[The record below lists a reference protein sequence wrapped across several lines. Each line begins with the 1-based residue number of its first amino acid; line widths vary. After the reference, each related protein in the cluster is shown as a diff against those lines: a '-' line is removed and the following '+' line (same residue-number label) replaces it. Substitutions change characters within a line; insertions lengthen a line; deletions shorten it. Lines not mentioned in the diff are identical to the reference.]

1 MLISFVIPCYRS
13 ETTIEKVI
21 AEIAVTMAL
30 REDNDFEIIC
40 VNDCSPDKVYEVLT
54 RISSKNPKVKI
65 INFSRN
71 FGKAA
76 AVLAGYAR
84 CRGEVVV
91 SLDDD
96 GQCPVDKTWEL
107 VDALNDNCD
116 LSIADYP
123 QKKESAFKRFG
134 SAVNSSV
141 MNFLIKQPEN
151 ITINNFWAM
160 KRFVAEEMIKYKNS
174 YPALHP
180 LLVQTTHSII
190 MVPMEERNR
199 ADNNKTGFTF
209 WKSFKLMINGFT
221 NFSVVPLRLASVM
234 GLMIAIV
241 GFIYGLIVIIRK
253 IVNPDILI
261 GYSSLMAVLLFIGG
275 IIMILLGVIG
285 EYLGRIYVCINKA
298 PQYVVKDTINLYDNE
313 EG

>member
-1 MLISFVIPCYRS
+1 
-13 ETTIEKVI
+13 
-21 AEIAVTMAL
+21 
-30 REDNDFEIIC
+30 
-40 VNDCSPDKVYEVLT
+40 
-54 RISSKNPKVKI
+54 
-65 INFSRN
+65 
-71 FGKAA
+71 
-76 AVLAGYAR
+76 
-84 CRGEVVV
+84 
-91 SLDDD
+91 
-96 GQCPVDKTWEL
+96 
-107 VDALNDNCD
+107 
-116 LSIADYP
+116 
-123 QKKESAFKRFG
+123 
-134 SAVNSSV
+134 
-141 MNFLIKQPEN
+141 
-151 ITINNFWAM
+151 
-160 KRFVAEEMIKYKNS
+160 
-174 YPALHP
+174 
-180 LLVQTTHSII
+180 
-190 MVPMEERNR
+190 MEERNR